1 MALFL
6 LNCSLKSVSPNAV
19 YSEVWGVSTST
30 CESAVGGGVGGTP
43 PQLSRPY
50 PWPHFFCTA
59 SESALVD
66 PAGESAWCAV
76 LSYFLKE

>member
-19 YSEVWGVSTST
+19 YSEVRGVSTST
-30 CESAVGGGVGGTP
+30 CESAVGGGGGRDTTAALKTTSVAP
-43 PQLSRPY
+43 L
-50 PWPHFFCTA
+50 FCTA